1 MARAGSTSTI
11 TRVIDKQERQI
22 NLVLVLL
29 NTDVPVPLARIRA
42 EVPGYAGGPDAVRQK
57 FERDKRELRTAGI
70 EIRSVPIDTP
80 DQIGY
85 LIDPATFWLPDLGLD
100 EEEARAFG
108 LAAATLGFGGDG
120 VSRVLLDT
128 PPSLPS
134 GSLPSLPALSYLF
147 RAIGGRCVVTFVH
160 KGKERRVAPGTLMRH
175 GDRWYLGS
183 IDLETGLLRHFR
195 VDRIN
200 GIPRVGAPG
209 TAEIEPSQLAELRA
223 AKPWERG
230 RGGRPVTVRVDPVLA
245 RSVLADFADG
255 SSVEHRRDGSI
266 VVTVGWGL
274 PGLARNWV
282 LSMLHHAEVVWPPRV
297 RDEVVEW
304 LLDVRDAPRP
314 SPGAV
319 IWRSAREPAG
329 AAPSPAQRL
338 LAVLTA
344 LAQQQKASLTSLAM
358 RFGMTRDEMRTVLL
372 EAACM
377 GIPPFLHGDLLD
389 IQVPFDD
396 EEGDEVEWGDS
407 QLFRPQ
413 LTWRDG
419 FELAAAART
428 ALALTGAD
436 GAGALARALSKLEA
450 VTGTRVQV
458 DAQRPSALSAVE
470 AAVADRRQL
479 LITYYSASSDS
490 VGERRID
497 PVAIRERAGRWYVL
511 AWCHLA
517 NGWRTFRVDRID
529 EAADVGAR
537 DHDGSPPPF
546 DDVFGFADAERV
558 DVALRPGAE
567 WLVDA
572 DGVDLIGD
580 LADGRTVVRL
590 AVASTTF
597 LSRLLLQAGPDAEV
611 IAPDS
616 MRDVAR
622 AAALQVLARYD

>member
-11 TRVIDKQERQI
+11 TRVVDKQERQI

-29 NTDVPVPLARIRA
+29 NTDAPVPLARIRA

-85 LIDPATFWLPDLGLD
+85 QIDPTTFWLPDLGLD
-100 EEEARAFG
+100 DEEARAFG

-120 VSRVLLDT
+120 VSRVLLDA
-128 PPSLPS
+128 PPLLPS

-147 RAIGGRCVVTFVH
+147 RAVGGRCAVTFVH

-175 GDRWYLGS
+175 ADRWYLGAV
-183 IDLETGLLRHFR
+183 DLETGLLRHFR
-195 VDRIN
+195 VDRIT
-200 GIPRVGAPG
+200 GLPHIEAPG
-209 TAEIEPSQLAELRA
+209 TAEIDPAQLAELRA

-245 RSVLADFADG
+245 RSVLAELTDG
-255 SSVEHRRDGSI
+255 AQVEHRRDGSI
-266 VVTVGWGL
+266 LVTVGWGL

-282 LSMLHHAEVVWPPRV
+282 LSMLHHAEVVAPSRV
-297 RDEVVEW
+297 RDEVIEW
-304 LLDVRDAPRP
+304 LREVRDAPRS

-329 AAPSPAQRL
+329 TAPSSAQRL
-338 LAVLTA
+338 LAVLTT
-344 LAQQQKASLTSLAM
+344 LAQQQTSSLTSLAT
-358 RFGMTRDEMRTVLL
+358 RFGLSRDAMRTVLL

-389 IQVPFDD
+389 IQVPLDD
-396 EEGDEVEWGDS
+396 EEGDEVRWGDS
-407 QLFRPQ
+407 QLLRPQ

-428 ALALTGAD
+428 ALALTGSDDD
-436 GAGALARALSKLEA
+436 GALSRALSKLEA
-450 VTGTRVQV
+450 VTGARVQV
-458 DAQRPSALSAVE
+458 DARRPPALGAVE
-470 AAVADRRQL
+470 AAVAEHRQL

-490 VGERRID
+490 IGERRID
-497 PVAIRERAGRWYVL
+497 PVAVRERAGRCYVL

-517 NGWRTFRVDRID
+517 EDWRTFRVDRID
-529 EAADVGAR
+529 EVDDVGAR
-537 DHDGSPPPF
+537 DHEGTPPPF

-558 DVALRPGAE
+558 DGGPSGSRMPTGSTSSATSPTGGWWSGSPSPRPRSCRGCCCRPGPTP
-567 WLVDA
+567 
-572 DGVDLIGD
+572 
-580 LADGRTVVRL
+580 R
-590 AVASTTF
+590 
-597 LSRLLLQAGPDAEV
+597 
-611 IAPDS
+611 
-616 MRDVAR
+616 
-622 AAALQVLARYD
+622 